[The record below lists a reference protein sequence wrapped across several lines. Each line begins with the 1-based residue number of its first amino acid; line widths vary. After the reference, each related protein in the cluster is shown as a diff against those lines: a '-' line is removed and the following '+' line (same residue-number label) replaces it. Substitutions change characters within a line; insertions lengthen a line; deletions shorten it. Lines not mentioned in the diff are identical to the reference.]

1 MISSSSLVAS
11 ALASSSSSSLP
22 PSLAHW
28 AHDLAASPWIKALAS
43 SDHTLAVRADNALRA
58 LARYYD
64 ARSGDALDDALV
76 LVRCFVG
83 EASRVVDGLASA
95 GASARARRD
104 VLVLSCHAAH
114 AVTISRVVREVDALA
129 RVARSESTRDDVIF
143 VGPGGVELDALDDA
157 LVERQRET
165 LDDLVAGIIYNAGAL
180 DRLARY

>member
-1 MISSSSLVAS
+1 MISSLSS
-11 ALASSSSSSLP
+11 SSSSSSLP
-22 PSLAHW
+22 PSLSHW
-28 AHDLAASPWIKALAS
+28 AHDLASSPWIKALAS

-64 ARSGDALDDALV
+64 ARSEGALDDALV

-95 GASARARRD
+95 GAQARARRD
-104 VLVLSCHAAH
+104 MLVVSCHAAY

-129 RVARSESTRDDVIF
+129 RVARSESTRDDVLF
-143 VGPGGVELDALDDA
+143 VGPGVELDAHDERV
-157 LVERQRET
+157 VERQRET
-165 LDDLVAGIIYNAGAL
+165 LDDLVSGIIYNAGAL